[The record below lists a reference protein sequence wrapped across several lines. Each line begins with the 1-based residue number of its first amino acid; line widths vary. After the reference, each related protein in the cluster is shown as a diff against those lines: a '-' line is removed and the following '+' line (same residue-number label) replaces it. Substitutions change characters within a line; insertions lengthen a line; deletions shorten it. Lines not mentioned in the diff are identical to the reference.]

1 MSIATGL
8 VVSLLLAQAD
18 PAAEPPPPPKPTAYK
33 CEAADGSVAWRQ
45 TPCPAQQKELKAVL
59 IPADASKAKGV
70 APPVTKFEPLPGQEP
85 QPSADPEPHE
95 APAPEEAKE
104 KKMVYVPLYDLWVP
118 ENTLTDADGKPIGND
133 SECRRLDAQ
142 AEAERARGRESSEA
156 IYERNRRR
164 QELGC

>member
-1 MSIATGL
+1 MSIAIGL
-8 VVSLLLAQAD
+8 VVSLLMAQAD

-59 IPADASKAKGV
+59 IPPDASKAKGV
-70 APPVTKFEPLPGQEP
+70 APPVAKFEPLPGQEP

-95 APAPEEAKE
+95 APAPEEKAKPT
-104 KKMVYVPLYDLWVP
+104 MVYVPLYDMWVP
-118 ENTLTDADGKPIGND
+118 STGKP
-133 SECRRLDAQ
+133 ECEQ
-142 AEAERARGRESSEA
+142 IEAEAQRERESDGETREST
-156 IYERNRRR
+156 YERNRRR